1 MLTLKVTVDLF
12 HFRVGQ
18 NSTPPHKKKK
28 KTTHHGEVKMVNMYL
43 KKKNKLIKVEVVNCL
58 TITHL

>member
-18 NSTPPHKKKK
+18 NSTPSKKKK
-28 KTTHHGEVKMVNMYL
+28 KKKTHHGEVKMVNR
-43 KKKNKLIKVEVVNCL
+43 
-58 TITHL
+58 